1 MIRNISIY
9 LASQKYHIFDLT
21 SCHIFLRFD
30 FLPLNI
36 KKQKLYW
43 IYETMI
49 LRKSEIIYLF
59 WLLAKL
65 FAAAYVEE
73 GVLAPMFLEK
83 LDAWFPLGM
92 VDREFSENTLLE
104 TCLFPNP
111 AKDAIISG
119 WKPFTSKGTK
129 PISAPALYDKDRC
142 FPSASTYE

>member
-1 MIRNISIY
+1 M
-9 LASQKYHIFDLT
+9 
-21 SCHIFLRFD
+21 
-30 FLPLNI
+30 
-36 KKQKLYW
+36 
-43 IYETMI
+43 
-49 LRKSEIIYLF
+49 
-59 WLLAKL
+59 AKL

-119 WKPFTSKGTK
+119 
-129 PISAPALYDKDRC
+129 
-142 FPSASTYE
+142 